1 MGVNVTLSVTKKE
14 IIIFHF
20 VSICTSVNDGAEGEG
35 NKIVIKKKAPQNH
48 HKPEVA
54 ILTVFFTNSFLLVT
68 FRPVIIQ

>member
-35 NKIVIKKKAPQNH
+35 NKIIIKKKLH
-48 HKPEVA
+48 R
-54 ILTVFFTNSFLLVT
+54 TTTNLKYLF
-68 FRPVIIQ
+68 